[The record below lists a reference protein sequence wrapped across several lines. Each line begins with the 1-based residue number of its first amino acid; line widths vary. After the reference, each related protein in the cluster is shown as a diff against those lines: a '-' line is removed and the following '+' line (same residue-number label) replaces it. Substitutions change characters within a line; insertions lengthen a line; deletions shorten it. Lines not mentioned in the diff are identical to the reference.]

1 MTEPKALPEGKSVMD
16 YVNAAKHQ
24 VANME
29 ASEFFFLLMEC
40 RII

>member
-1 MTEPKALPEGKSVMD
+1 MSETTSAHVERSVMD
-16 YVNAAKHQ
+16 YINDAKHR

>member
-1 MTEPKALPEGKSVMD
+1 MTETRILPEEKSAMD
-16 YVNAAKHQ
+16 YVNDAKYQ

>member
-1 MTEPKALPEGKSVMD
+1 MSETKSAPPERSVMD
-16 YVNAAKHQ
+16 YISNTKHH

-40 RII
+40 RIL

>member
-1 MTEPKALPEGKSVMD
+1 MPETKSVPSERSVMD
-16 YVNAAKHQ
+16 YINEAEHR

>member
-1 MTEPKALPEGKSVMD
+1 MSEIKSAPVERSVMD
-16 YVNAAKHQ
+16 YINNAKHH

-40 RII
+40 RIL

>member
-1 MTEPKALPEGKSVMD
+1 MTEPKTLPEGKNVMD
-16 YVNAAKHQ
+16 YVNDAKHQ
-24 VANME
+24 IANME